1 MIDFRLEAIPE
12 MNYDPLGSPPRGEV
26 CIRGSTVFTGYYK
39 QEDKTLEVLDSNG
52 WFHTGDVGEILP
64 NGALRIFDRKKNIFK
79 LSQGM
84 LGLQVH
90 SMSHTLI
97 GLVLLLPISMETL
110 PFIIQHL
117 LDTRT

>member
-1 MIDFRLEAIPE
+1 MIGTVGPPLPMIDFRLEAIPE

-79 LSQGM
+79 LSQGAFGFQ
-84 LGLQVH
+84 LNPLSSQ
-90 SMSHTLI
+90 
-97 GLVLLLPISMETL
+97 
-110 PFIIQHL
+110 
-117 LDTRT
+117 